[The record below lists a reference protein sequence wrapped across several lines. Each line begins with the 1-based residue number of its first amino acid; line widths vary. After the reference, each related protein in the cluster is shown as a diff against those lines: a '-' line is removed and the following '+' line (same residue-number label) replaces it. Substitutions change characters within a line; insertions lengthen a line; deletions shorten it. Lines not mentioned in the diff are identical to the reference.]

1 MKSLKCRKTKKN
13 IVKLYMSL
21 KLEEEKMKLEELIEE
36 LKTEGLDVVIN
47 VGIAVLVWIVGSF
60 IIKKLDYILVS
71 RMEKKEVDPSLTSFA
86 KSLLNAILYILLV
99 VAVVSQLGVQTSSLV
114 AIVGAAGLAVGLALQ
129 GSLSNFAGGIL
140 IIIFRPF
147 SVGDFIEAGGTSGI
161 VKDIQIFSTI
171 LHTLDNKVVVVPNA
185 QLSNNTIINYT
196 KNDIRRVDLKFS
208 VAYSDNLDV
217 AKDILTKIASNH
229 EKVLKDHDIFVRLSE
244 YANSSINFT
253 VRVWARTSDHW
264 DVYFDI
270 MEEVKSEFDIANL
283 NIPFPQ
289 MDVHIKNND

>member
-1 MKSLKCRKTKKN
+1 
-13 IVKLYMSL
+13 
-21 KLEEEKMKLEELIEE
+21 MKLEELIEE

-253 VRVWARTSDHW
+253 VRVWAKTSDYW

-270 MEEVKSEFDIANL
+270 MEEVKSEFDTANL

>member
-1 MKSLKCRKTKKN
+1 
-13 IVKLYMSL
+13 
-21 KLEEEKMKLEELIEE
+21 MKLEELIEE

-253 VRVWARTSDHW
+253 VRVWARTSDYW

>member
-1 MKSLKCRKTKKN
+1 MN
-13 IVKLYMSL
+13 
-21 KLEEEKMKLEELIEE
+21 LEQLVED

-47 VGIAVLVWIVGSF
+47 IGIAVVIWIVGSF
-60 IIKKLDYILVS
+60 IIKKLDHILVN
-71 RMEKKEVDPSLTSFA
+71 RMEKKKVDPSLTSFA

-147 SVGDFIEAGGTSGI
+147 SVGDFIEAAGTSGI

-171 LHTLDNKVVVVPNA
+171 LNTLDNKVVVIPNA
-185 QLSNNTIINYT
+185 QLSNNTITNYS
-196 KNDIRRVDLKFS
+196 KNDIRRVDFKFS

-217 AKDILTKIASNH
+217 AKEILTKIASSH
-229 EKVLKDHDIFVRLSE
+229 DKVLKDQDIFVRLSE

-253 VRVWARTSDHW
+253 VRVWTKTSDYW

-270 MEEVKSEFDIANL
+270 MEEVKSEFDKSNL

-289 MDVHIKNND
+289 MDVHITNND